1 MDRRKKIEQLD
12 KLFIELRNITSER
25 SKERILWHSDGKGIN
40 FDNISV
46 LNRKAQNKKDEI
58 LARIHF
64 PSPYSNGEFIVIQKH
79 DYYTATHKLGNTIL
93 ANWKALGKFPKQR
106 L

>member
-58 LARIHF
+58 LALRGLLNRYKEKI
-64 PSPYSNGEFIVIQKH
+64 PSKYNFTYFIVNV
-79 DYYTATHKLGNTIL
+79 D
-93 ANWKALGKFPKQR
+93 
-106 L
+106 

>member
-58 LARIHF
+58 LALRGLLNRYKKYRA
-64 PSPYSNGEFIVIQKH
+64 STTLLTLLSM
-79 DYYTATHKLGNTIL
+79 
-93 ANWKALGKFPKQR
+93 
-106 L
+106 